1 MSLSRDTQF
10 TAPGLPGG
18 KEGSGHTARTQVV
31 PGGPPVPPAL
41 QCSDAS
47 RRPLQR
53 PPALQACGRGRE
65 GEGKEGKLPARKRS
79 AGWPESSLTL
89 RAGHG
94 LGHTGRDKPGVLIP
108 RLGLLLPGDGMLD
121 IWAGRVEAS
130 QAQLGR
136 KGHVPG
142 WGCWRRGGEAE
153 RCLAPGARGADGIQA
168 NPPSSPAW
176 TGQMYPQHRLQE
188 AAYQRGC
195 PMSSA
200 LIRVRA
206 ETFSMTVPTA
216 SRSEVGAPPA
226 LTPLPWHKVGGV
238 ARLWP
243 RALCRLSRRE
253 HCFPSC
259 ACWARSS
266 GTLRPQRPVG
276 QASAYRRATHQT
288 ICFSHKQ
295 GEVPASGGP
304 EGPPDTGSRR
314 QRGSPAFVEHMETQ
328 RVLTESDFP
337 MECSRTC
344 HFNMSQ
350 GESWGRGNGS
360 Q

>member
-1 MSLSRDTQF
+1 MSLSRDTRF

-41 QCSDAS
+41 QCSDTS
-47 RRPLQR
+47 RRPLQH

-153 RCLAPGARGADGIQA
+153 RCLAPGARGLMGF
-168 NPPSSPAW
+168 
-176 TGQMYPQHRLQE
+176 R
-188 AAYQRGC
+188 
-195 PMSSA
+195 
-200 LIRVRA
+200 
-206 ETFSMTVPTA
+206 PTL
-216 SRSEVGAPPA
+216 PA
-226 LTPLPWHKVGGV
+226 LQPGPAKCTHNTDFRRPLISV
-238 ARLWP
+238 AAP
-243 RALCRLSRRE
+243 
-253 HCFPSC
+253 
-259 ACWARSS
+259 
-266 GTLRPQRPVG
+266 
-276 QASAYRRATHQT
+276 
-288 ICFSHKQ
+288 
-295 GEVPASGGP
+295 
-304 EGPPDTGSRR
+304 
-314 QRGSPAFVEHMETQ
+314 
-328 RVLTESDFP
+328 
-337 MECSRTC
+337 
-344 HFNMSQ
+344 
-350 GESWGRGNGS
+350 
-360 Q
+360 